1 MNKFIGLGNLT
12 RDPELRFTPK
22 GTAVCNV
29 GLALNRKWRTES
41 GEDRED
47 VTFLDCTIWGA
58 TAEAT
63 SKYCKKGKRVLV
75 EGRLAQQTW
84 EDKETHKQ
92 RSKIIVQ
99 VEQIQFLGSPDSAS
113 ASRPTEG
120 GYRSTASPAGRAA
133 SQPSDSEPPPDS
145 DDSVPF

>member
-63 SKYCKKGKRVLV
+63 AKYCKKGKRVLV

-133 SQPSDSEPPPDS
+133 PQQDAEPPPED